1 MKRGPVK
8 PGCSFGNTQIPSGKG
23 SYHREGGNFNQVP
36 VISHIFHSVLQPQ
49 DRLVPFSPRTQV
61 KF

>member
-8 PGCSFGNTQIPSGKG
+8 PGCSSGNTWIPSGKG
-23 SYHREGGNFNQVP
+23 SYHREGGSFNQVL
-36 VISHIFHSVLQPQ
+36 VISHIVHSVLRPQ